1 MKNLCTRGFFMPLL
15 ALILCMGL
23 ASTPAFAAEGDEA
36 ESQVTTVADVESGD
50 IENEELTEP
59 NEGDDKEPTTS
70 ENGDTETGEGDTSDA
85 ECTCG
90 TEDGTHDENCPQH
103 KAPEVDPADGGDETD
118 GNVTTEPG
126 QDGDTSDAE
135 CNCTPAEDG
144 THDENCP
151 QHKAPEVD
159 PADTENDEDPE
170 PAVCTCTTK
179 CGETGNSECPV
190 CAAGGECKA
199 TSSNVKWDEETGTL
213 TITGTSDQTLTADG
227 LTVNGEAITNLKP
240 NHLVIDGFGTVG
252 NGFSEMTGGL
262 ASLEIKNVGTIG
274 SGAFNG
280 NGNDELKVTISD
292 SGLNE
297 YLPFYQTKMG
307 ELELNNVTVA
317 GGAQHSQPSQPFRG
331 AGSDNMKVTING
343 GNLEIQ
349 TLQELKMSE
358 LTLNNVDIADNAAFL
373 YKAGNANLKV
383 TVNGGSLGTNA
394 FNSSTMGEL
403 VLNNVTIKDG
413 TENLFKNSHTDGL
426 KVTVNGGSFGSYV
439 FSGGN
444 MSELVLNGVTIAD
457 GTVPFFGA
465 GSDNMKVTV
474 NDSTLGYWA
483 LGGVNMSEVTLNNT
497 TAGNSVFLWVKDGLK
512 VYAYNSN
519 LTEYALDGN
528 VTLYVK
534 DGVIVKATTD
544 SLQDLID
551 KSEGKT
557 ELVISGVIHSTGDSI
572 RIGKDK
578 DITLVTNGEA
588 ASIEADDNSNN
599 SLFVIEN
606 GGKLTIAD
614 DNLTI
619 KGAANAKPGNYTAT
633 VFQVKGTLDLD
644 KGTIIG
650 GGDPLS
656 QSSITGAIVLN
667 EGAKFNMRGGKIT
680 GTTLGGFHNAPV
692 VVNANSVFN
701 MSGGQITGNY
711 NYGSGAAAGAV
722 LVCNWNTV
730 REGAN
735 SLSPWSA
742 EDPYAIMNLTGG
754 EISHNTTEYSRGG
767 AVIVIGNAALYMN
780 GGKITDNTSRSGYG
794 GGITVM
800 GNSPSMRDTY
810 DAHCIFTMDG
820 GEISGNSARYGG
832 GIYVNSNYATLNAG
846 LIANN
851 TASETGG
858 GIYVETPDVN
868 PTSAQLNN
876 AVIHGNHAT
885 VMGGGMYFCP
895 TGSSE
900 QYVNG
905 GPAIFDN
912 TADGAADDLV
922 SVALPNEPEDGKFVI
937 VTERILGGG
946 KVDWYLDGEVE
957 ELIANGWGHVVEG
970 SERYDAETYAELVA
984 AGKYQ
989 NIALKAIV
997 SENAKQLAL
1006 ASGKLIITGNQAKRG
1021 GGVGSNGNVTIGDK
1035 NAPEYELNID
1045 KVWEGVSEGEK
1056 KPVIIQ
1062 LVIDGVKLDTI
1073 ELSAENGWSASFTGL
1088 SEDLKD
1094 KLSVIELTTGY
1105 TVSYS
1110 ELSEDGETLHITVT
1124 NSPIPQTPD
1133 PDPEPPT
1140 PDPDPEPPAPEEEI
1154 PDVDVPLG
1162 EPPEEEPDEEPEVEI
1177 PDVDVPLGNVPQ
1189 TGDNSAIWYV
1199 LAVLSVSGLAVLALV
1214 EKRKEQ
1220 EG

>member
-23 ASTPAFAAEGDEA
+23 ASTPAFAA
-36 ESQVTTVADVESGD
+36 DVDGTD
-50 IENEELTEP
+50 
-59 NEGDDKEPTTS
+59 PTTS
-70 ENGDTETGEGDTSDA
+70 TETVGSEDSYVDGETDEDSDADTTEPTEGEDGDETDVPECTCGAEGDTHSEECPLYVPAEGGETGENVTTEPTEGEDGDETDVP

-90 TEDGTHDENCPQH
+90 TEDGTHDENCPQY
-103 KAPEVDPADGGDETD
+103 KEPEVDAADG
-118 GNVTTEPG
+118 
-126 QDGDTSDAE
+126 
-135 CNCTPAEDG
+135 ED
-144 THDENCP
+144 
-151 QHKAPEVD
+151 
-159 PADTENDEDPE
+159 DEDPE

-213 TITGTSDQTLTADG
+213 TITGSSDQTLTADG

-262 ASLEIKNVGTIG
+262 KGLEIKNVGTIG

-292 SGLNE
+292 SGFE
-297 YLPFYQTKMG
+297 YLPFWQTKMG
-307 ELELNNVTVA
+307 ELELNNVTVGNDLRPFLDA
-317 GGAQHSQPSQPFRG
+317 GN
-331 AGSDNMKVTING
+331 DDMKVTING
-343 GNLEIQ
+343 GNLGLQ
-349 TLQELKMSE
+349 TLAGLKMSE
-358 LTLNNVDIADNAAFL
+358 VVLNNVDVADNTAPL
-373 YKAGNANLKV
+373 YAAGNANLKV

-413 TENLFKNSHTDGL
+413 TQNLFRNSHTDGL

-457 GTVPFFGA
+457 GTLPFFGA

-519 LTEYALDGN
+519 LTEYALSDGN

-599 SLFVIEN
+599 SLFVIEE
-606 GGKLTIAD
+606 GGKLTID
-614 DNLTI
+614 DENLTI
-619 KGAANAKPGNYTAT
+619 KGAANAKPNNYTAT

-650 GGDPLS
+650 GGDSLS

-667 EGAKFNMRGGKIT
+667 AGAKFNMRGGKIT

-800 GNSPSMRDTY
+800 GNSPSMRNTY

-922 SVALPNEPEDGKFVI
+922 SVALPSEPEDGKFVI

-1035 NAPEYELNID
+1035 DAPEYELNID

-1088 SEDLKD
+1088 SEDLRD

>member
-1 MKNLCTRGFFMPLL
+1 MKNMKNLCKHGLFMPLL
-15 ALILCMGL
+15 ALVLCMGL
-23 ASTPAFAAEGDEA
+23 ASTPAFAADVDEA

-59 NEGDDKEPTTS
+59 NEGDDKEPTT

-85 ECTCG
+85 ECTC
-90 TEDGTHDENCPQH
+90 TPAEDGTHDENCPQY

-151 QHKAPEVD
+151 QYKEPEVD
-159 PADTENDEDPE
+159 PADGENDEDPE

-199 TSSNVKWDEETGTL
+199 TSSGVKWDEETGTL
-213 TITGTSDQTLTADG
+213 TITGNGGALNAAD
-227 LTVNGEAITNLKP
+227 LKVNGEAVTNLKP
-240 NHLVIDGFGTVG
+240 NHLVIDGFSTVG
-252 NGFSEMTGGL
+252 NDFKAMADGL
-262 ASLEIKNVGTIG
+262 KSLEINNVGAVGDQAFSFLYNEGLKITVSNSKLDNFAFWG
-274 SGAFNG
+274 SAVSEVVLDNVDAGYGSLGYFAPVEGDKQPKLSVRGGHLSG
-280 NGNDELKVTISD
+280 NALMNSKLS
-292 SGLNE
+292 
-297 YLPFYQTKMG
+297 
-307 ELELNNVTVA
+307 ELELNGVDITDSPFSGTTADKVTVTDGKLGVGMFNGLTAPELVLDNVTA
-317 GGAQHSQPSQPFRG
+317 DDWAYPLNGTRF
-331 AGSDNMKVTING
+331 DTVTINNG
-343 GNLEIQ
+343 ITGNGALGACN
-349 TLQELKMSE
+349 MSN
-358 LTLNNVDIADNAAFL
+358 LVLNNVTIENGERPLTYANA
-373 YKAGNANLKV
+373 GKV
-383 TVNGGSLGTNA
+383 TVNGGSLGDYALMNA
-394 FNSSTMGEL
+394 T
-403 VLNNVTIKDG
+403 
-413 TENLFKNSHTDGL
+413 
-426 KVTVNGGSFGSYV
+426 
-439 FSGGN
+439 
-444 MSELVLNGVTIAD
+444 MSEI
-457 GTVPFFGA
+457 
-465 GSDNMKVTV
+465 
-474 NDSTLGYWA
+474 
-483 LGGVNMSEVTLNNT
+483 ELNNT
-497 TAGNSVFLWVKDGLK
+497 TVSNSAFYQVNTNDKGLS
-512 VYAYNSN
+512 VTSNNSN
-519 LTEYALDGN
+519 LSEDALSN
-528 VTLYVK
+528 VKVGLYVK

-544 SLQDLID
+544 SLQDLIN
-551 KSEGKT
+551 KSEGPTK
-557 ELVISGVIHSTGDSI
+557 LVISGVIHSTGDSI
-572 RIGKDK
+572 RIAAGK

-588 ASIEADDNSNN
+588 ASIEAPDEFND

-606 GGKLTIAD
+606 GGKLTID
-614 DNLTI
+614 DDKLTI
-619 KGAANAKPGNYTAT
+619 KGAANGKTVDSNSASAL
-633 VFQVKGTLDLD
+633 VFQVNGELVLNN
-644 KGTIIG
+644 GTIIG
-650 GGDPLS
+650 GGSGLDNS
-656 QSSITGAIVLN
+656 KGAIVLN
-667 EGAKFNMRGGKIT
+667 NGAKFTMTGGTIRDTKLYDWYSAPVFVGSGAEFIMKGGKIT
-680 GTTLGGFHNAPV
+680 NNRNTNGAGGVAVVGWYHNDPSAKMTL
-692 VVNANSVFN
+692 S
-701 MSGGQITGNY
+701 
-711 NYGSGAAAGAV
+711 
-722 LVCNWNTV
+722 
-730 REGAN
+730 
-735 SLSPWSA
+735 
-742 EDPYAIMNLTGG
+742 GG
-754 EISHNTTEYSRGG
+754 EISHNTTYRDAGG
-767 AVIVIGNAALYMN
+767 ITLWGNADLYMN
-780 GGKITDNTSRSGYG
+780 GGKIIGNTSHWGYG
-794 GGITVM
+794 GGISVAGRTGDMV
-800 GNSPSMRDTY
+800 GVNKYY
-810 DAHCIFTMDG
+810 DPKCVFTMDG
-820 GEISGNSARYGG
+820 GEISGNYAVYGG
-832 GIYVNSNYATLNAG
+832 GIYVNSNDVTLNAG
-846 LIANN
+846 LIADN

-858 GIYVETPDVN
+858 GIYVETPEDN
-868 PTSAQLNN
+868 SDANFTSAQLNN
-876 AVIHGNHAT
+876 AVIHGNSAT
-885 VMGGGMYFCP
+885 IMGGGMYFCP

-900 QYVNG
+900 QYVNK

-922 SVALPNEPEDGKFVI
+922 SVALPSEPEDGKFVI

-957 ELIANGWGHVVEG
+957 ELIANGRGNVVEG
-970 SERYDAETYAELVA
+970 SERYNAETYAELVA

-1035 NAPEYELNID
+1035 DAPEYELNID

-1124 NSPIPQTPD
+1124 NSLNPQTPD

-1140 PDPDPEPPAPEEEI
+1140 PEEEI
-1154 PDVDVPLG
+1154 PDVDIPLG
-1162 EPPEEEPDEEPEVEI
+1162 EPPEEEIPDEE
-1177 PDVDVPLGNVPQ
+1177 VPLGNVPQ